1 MKKLKVNGKVI
12 AIGSYT
18 VEEVD
23 EPSKYTVRVVRD
35 DYPERPTDKF
45 DTVEFYS
52 NHRYIEGEDIES
64 LPSTNIEELEKGDKG
79 SIYRY
84 VYMLDHS
91 GMTVSTHPFN
101 DPWDSGV
108 CGICKVPSYG
118 DKEWAE
124 KEYKAF
130 VKYFDVYLQGN
141 IYGFQILNEVGE
153 VVDSCGGFYGE
164 RKDIIESMMG
174 YIDDSY
180 GITQEDIDKAI
191 DNIEY

>member
-23 EPSKYTVRVVRD
+23 EPSKYTIRIVID
-35 DYPERPTDKF
+35 DYPERPTDVF
-45 DTVEFYS
+45 DTIEFYTK
-52 NHRYIEGEDIES
+52 HRYFEGYSIDK
-64 LPSTNIEELEKGDKG
+64 LPSRNIEELEKGDKE

-101 DPWDSGV
+101 DPWDSSI
-108 CGICKVPSYG
+108 CGICRVPLSDG
-118 DKEWAE
+118 KECAE
-124 KEYKAF
+124 GIYKAF
-130 VKYFDVYLQGN
+130 VEYFDAYLQGD

-153 VVDSCGGFYGE
+153 IVDSCCGFYGE
-164 RKDIIESMMG
+164 RKDIIESMMF

-180 GITQEDIDKAI
+180 GIAQEDIEKAI
-191 DNIEY
+191 DNIY